1 MSAINC
7 NREKINSENYMG
19 YNGSHGC
26 YKMFT
31 KGQVQRMYKAL
42 HHSSREK
49 LWQKENLIDTGLME
63 RDLLANNQFD
73 KQATLNIYP
82 NPFNS
87 NIEISIDEKIKE
99 AKLFTI
105 LGEEILVNLH
115 PLNENLIH
123 IERLESL
130 KTGLYIIKITTL
142 SGKTFSK
149 KMTKK

>member
-1 MSAINC
+1 
-7 NREKINSENYMG
+7 
-19 YNGSHGC
+19 
-26 YKMFT
+26 
-31 KGQVQRMYKAL
+31 
-42 HHSSREK
+42 
-49 LWQKENLIDTGLME
+49 ME